1 MVLRPTQFAD
11 NLRER
16 PDALWGFLAVI
27 IGTALTTLFIYP
39 LKEIAPAI
47 SAGVVYLIPVLLI
60 SAFWGLWFGLGS
72 AVCGTLAFNFFH
84 IEPTGRLTVTDP
96 ENPVPPTI

>member
-1 MVLRPTQFAD
+1 VPAVVLRPTQFAD

-47 SAGVVYLIPVLLI
+47 SAG
-60 SAFWGLWFGLGS
+60 SS
-72 AVCGTLAFNFFH
+72 T
-84 IEPTGRLTVTDP
+84 
-96 ENPVPPTI
+96 